1 MGQTSLFTDLVVYD
15 LPYITLTVFALGVAW
30 RLQRWMTAPKDLDPI
45 KLDAAASLKY
55 ILLDAILLRK
65 QFKADKLSWTLVFSF
80 HMCVYGIGFGHLRG
94 FGVWSASL
102 FAPLGAG
109 FEDWIVYV
117 FPIYVGYFF
126 IGTLVAILAR
136 RILLERRKQ
145 LMSIPEDYVILVLLL
160 AVAVLG
166 QGTRVLP
173 PGTVTPQVY
182 DVTFFGLITLHL
194 EKVPN
199 ELWLDLHLF
208 TSQLLIMYIPFSKL
222 VHMFSGVVTPAFYG
236 SRRKEIGV

>member
-1 MGQTSLFTDLVVYD
+1 MCPTSLLTDFIVEE
-15 LPYITLTVFALGVAW
+15 LPYITAVVFVVGVTW
-30 RLQRWMTAPKDLDPI
+30 RLQRWMAAPRDNNPI
-45 KLDAAASLKY
+45 KLDAAASIKY

-65 QFKADKLSWTLVFSF
+65 QFKADKVSWALVFSF

-109 FEDWIVYV
+109 FEEWIVYV
-117 FPIYVGYFF
+117 FPVYIGYFF
-126 IGTLVAILAR
+126 IGTLVGLLAR
-136 RILLERRKQ
+136 RIFLERRSQ

-160 AVAVLG
+160 AVAILG

-173 PGTVTPQVY
+173 PETAVPQVY
-182 DVTFFGLITLHL
+182 DVTFLGLITLHL

-199 ELWLDLHLF
+199 EIWFALHML
-208 TSQLLIMYIPFSKL
+208 TSQLFIMYIPFSKL
-222 VHMFSGVVTPAFYG
+222 VHMFSGIVTPAFYG

>member
-1 MGQTSLFTDLVVYD
+1 MGTTSTFTDIVVYQ
-15 LPYITLTVFALGVAW
+15 LPYVTLAVFALGVTW
-30 RLQRWMTAPKDLDPI
+30 RLQRWMAAPKDPDPI
-45 KLDAAASLKY
+45 KLDLAASLKY
-55 ILLDAILLRK
+55 IVLDAILLRK
-65 QFKADKLSWTLVFSF
+65 QFKTDKVSWALVFSF
-80 HMCVYGIGFGHLRG
+80 HLCVYGIGFGHLRG

-117 FPIYVGYFF
+117 FPVYVGYFF
-126 IGTLVAILAR
+126 IGTLIALLAR
-136 RILLERRKQ
+136 RIFLERGGR
-145 LMSIPEDYVILVLLL
+145 LMSIPEDYIILVLLL
-160 AVAVLG
+160 AVAILG

-173 PGTVTPQVY
+173 PQTAVPQAY
-182 DVTFFGLITLHL
+182 DVRFLGLINLHL

-199 ELWLDLHLF
+199 DLWFGFHIL

-236 SRRKEIGV
+236 SRRKEFGV